1 MDSRVCQPRALD
13 LHQLQAPFRHT
24 RVQRPAQIRRLMQSI
39 DADGQRVPLAAVTGS
54 EQFILVDGYS
64 RWEALQRLGRD
75 TAVVEVWHE
84 PLAGALIQVLARHQG
99 RSFEP
104 IEQAWMLSAAVAE
117 GASQHELAHA
127 LGKDPS
133 WVNRRLALL
142 SQLGEPLQEAVRSG
156 TLSSW
161 AASRILVPLAR
172 ANTTDA
178 ETLLASLQRE
188 PLSTRELNTWYQ
200 HYLQANRT
208 VRARLLAQPRL
219 FIQAKESANLPKGTD
234 PEAQFHARL
243 AQIRRE
249 LQTLTHSLPALL
261 DPSPDAATLAA
272 LREAVSKTTKAFSEM
287 ADAFRAATPEH
298 SHTPRKGSGRA
309 TDQPPARAQSRD
321 CTPGAGPGCPASG
334 APRGPDSDAIATAHL
349 ATARALLQ
357 GPGEC
362 GASAGAT
369 A

>member
-39 DADGQRVPLAAVTGS
+39 DADGQRVPLAVVTGS

-75 TAVVEVWHE
+75 TAVVEVWSE

-117 GASQHELAHA
+117 GASQHDLAHA

-142 SQLGEPLQEAVRSG
+142 TQLGEPLQEAVRG
-156 TLSSW
+156 GVLSSW

-172 ANTTDA
+172 ACPH
-178 ETLLASLQRE
+178 R
-188 PLSTRELNTWYQ
+188 R
-200 HYLQANRT
+200 R
-208 VRARLLAQPRL
+208 
-219 FIQAKESANLPKGTD
+219 D
-234 PEAQFHARL
+234 PPG
-243 AQIRRE
+243 
-249 LQTLTHSLPALL
+249 LPA
-261 DPSPDAATLAA
+261 T
-272 LREAVSKTTKAFSEM
+272 
-287 ADAFRAATPEH
+287 RAAVDARTQRLVSALSPGQ
-298 SHTPRKGSGRA
+298 SHGTR
-309 TDQPPARAQSRD
+309 T
-321 CTPGAGPGCPASG
+321 TAGP
-334 APRGPDSDAIATAHL
+334 TAAVHPSQ
-349 ATARALLQ
+349 RKR
-357 GPGEC
+357 
-362 GASAGAT
+362 
-369 A
+369 